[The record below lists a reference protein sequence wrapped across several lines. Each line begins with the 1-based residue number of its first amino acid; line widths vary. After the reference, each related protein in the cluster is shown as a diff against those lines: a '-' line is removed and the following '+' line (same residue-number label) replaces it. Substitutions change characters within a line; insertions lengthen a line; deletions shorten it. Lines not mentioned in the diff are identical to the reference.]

1 MAVLRCLEPP
11 EDIWDIRPGTVD
23 VWWQGKGANGHLM
36 LLLAHVLCSDP
47 DMRGRQVRLIRM
59 LPSEAGREE
68 TLTHLRELSEEVR
81 ILCEGVVVV
90 GEDFAQVVR
99 TESARASLVMLGMA
113 DPREQEDGF
122 VSRLEF
128 LAADLPNVLFVYSA
142 GDMSLHA

>member
-1 MAVLRCLEPP
+1 
-11 EDIWDIRPGTVD
+11 
-23 VWWQGKGANGHLM
+23 
-36 LLLAHVLCSDP
+36 
-47 DMRGRQVRLIRM
+47 VRLIRM

-81 ILCEGVVVV
+81 IPCEGVVVV